1 MILVT
6 VVACEGGEG
15 KRVGLGRV
23 AMGGCRGAV
32 GVSLR
37 TGGFSFGDLR
47 VFMGSNRPPF
57 LAEGLKLLP
66 LLCMWR
72 NCCVFLLEEKGIKE
86 MTASLH
92 EKETQKNKKK
102 TKNCCIV
109 NNTCQ
114 NMNYIHTIHQKP
126 DKTNQD
132 DSG

>member
-92 EKETQKNKKK
+92 EKETQKNKQKK
-102 TKNCCIV
+102 KKLLHCEQHMPKHELYPHYSSKTR
-109 NNTCQ
+109 Q
-114 NMNYIHTIHQKP
+114 
-126 DKTNQD
+126 DK
-132 DSG
+132 SR

>member
-6 VVACEGGEG
+6 AVACDGGKG

-23 AMGGCRGAV
+23 STGVCGGAV

-37 TGGFSFGDLR
+37 TGGFGFGDLR
-47 VFMGSNRPPF
+47 VFMGSNRPPS

-86 MTASLH
+86 MTGSVH
-92 EKETQKNKKK
+92 EKNK

-114 NMNYIHTIHQKP
+114 NMSYIHTIHQKP
-126 DKTNQD
+126 DKTNRD

>member
-6 VVACEGGEG
+6 AVACDGGKG

-23 AMGGCRGAV
+23 STGGLWGAV

-37 TGGFSFGDLR
+37 TGGFGFGDLR
-47 VFMGSNRPPF
+47 VFMGSNRPPS

-86 MTASLH
+86 MTASVH
-92 EKETQKNKKK
+92 EKK
-102 TKNCCIV
+102 T
-109 NNTCQ
+109 
-114 NMNYIHTIHQKP
+114 P
-126 DKTNQD
+126 KTAAL
-132 DSG
+132 